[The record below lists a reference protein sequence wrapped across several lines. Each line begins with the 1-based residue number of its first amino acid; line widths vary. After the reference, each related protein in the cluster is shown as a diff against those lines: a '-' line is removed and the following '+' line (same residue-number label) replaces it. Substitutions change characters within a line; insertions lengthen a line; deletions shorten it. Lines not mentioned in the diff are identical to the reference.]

1 MKILS
6 DCWLR
11 IVNLRKRKILNKELN
26 GEIML
31 VVWHPRRW
39 WNSCMSQKRER
50 GTEPTFTE
58 QCFNCISSIQYESTG
73 TFWAALMKQLLSTD
87 WSYITLLS
95 FVKLSALLI
104 GRGRHKRYATLTTLA
119 AVWELW
125 SFKIFFWSGM
135 CWWALNDWN
144 SFCLQ
149 IDHTLCSL
157 ALLSWPLCWLG
168 RVTISDMQRSQT

>member
-87 WSYITLLS
+87 
-95 FVKLSALLI
+95 
-104 GRGRHKRYATLTTLA
+104 
-119 AVWELW
+119 
-125 SFKIFFWSGM
+125 
-135 CWWALNDWN
+135 
-144 SFCLQ
+144 
-149 IDHTLCSL
+149 
-157 ALLSWPLCWLG
+157 
-168 RVTISDMQRSQT
+168 